1 MEFNGQHFIMD
12 LLLHIAFIGV
22 AIPIMFFT
30 YGTALQKELVKEEV
44 YKIVHDFLRP
54 LMGIVVYVFKDFKWD
69 IETSVSEKNQ
79 RERNESVR
87 RKVKYA
93 LITMF
98 AIAIG
103 LFGVVVA
110 LSNRPFPW
118 DLVLTNIIMTIAV
131 IAAEI
136 LFLTTVV
143 KKYRPIDVDDIQQR
157 LIQKLERDAA
167 NQNT

>member
-1 MEFNGQHFIMD
+1 MHFAMD

-30 YGTALQKELVKEEV
+30 YGTHLQKELVKEEV

-54 LMGIVVYVFKDFKWD
+54 LMGIVTYVFKDFKWD
-69 IETSVSEKNQ
+69 IETTASEKRQ
-79 RERNESVR
+79 QERNDLIR
-87 RKVKYA
+87 QKVKYA

-98 AIAIG
+98 AVSIG

-110 LSNRPFPW
+110 LSNTSFPW
-118 DLVLTNIIMTIAV
+118 DLVLTNIIMTAVV

-136 LFLTTVV
+136 VFLTLVV

-167 NQNT
+167 AAAATSQR